1 MKSRKKFTFIFYF
14 SDKKRFYAQEN
25 KNYKYNII
33 VINIHAIIELQ
44 KLQKY
49 NGIIF
54 LLKFIIN
61 IRKNLS

>member
-1 MKSRKKFTFIFYF
+1 MKSRKKFIFIFYF

-44 KLQKY
+44 KY

>member
-1 MKSRKKFTFIFYF
+1 MKSRKKFTSIFY
-14 SDKKRFYAQEN
+14 SHYFYAQEN
-25 KNYKYNII
+25 KNYEYII
-33 VINIHAIIELQ
+33 VINIHAIIE
-44 KLQKY
+44 LQKY